1 MRQVEVRRWTRH
13 EYERMGETGIL
24 APDERVELLDG
35 EIVRVTPQGR
45 RHARAIRAAEEA
57 LRAVF
62 RQGYDVQVQ
71 LPLALDALS
80 EPEPDVSVVPG
91 SWRDY
96 DTEHPESP
104 VLVVEVADA
113 TLAFDR
119 DEKASLYVRAG
130 VADYWIV
137 NLPARRLEVYRDPAP
152 EPAARHGW
160 AYQSVQ
166 LFSPGEQVSPAA
178 LPEAFVSVD
187 DLLA

>member
-1 MRQVEVRRWTRH
+1 MREVEVRRWTRH
-13 EYERMGETGIL
+13 EYERMAETGIL

-35 EIVRVTPQGR
+35 EILRVTPQGA

-57 LRAVF
+57 LRSAF
-62 RQGYDVQVQ
+62 QRGYDVRVQ
-71 LPLALDALS
+71 LPLALHLFS
-80 EPEPDVSVVPG
+80 EPGPDLSVVPG

-96 DTEHPESP
+96 DTDHPESP

-119 DEKASLYVRAG
+119 DDKASLYARAG
-130 VADYWIV
+130 VPDYWIV
-137 NLPARRLEVYRDPAP
+137 NLADRRLEVYRDPAP
-152 EPAARHGW
+152 EAAARHGW

-166 LFSPGEQVSPAA
+166 HFHPGERVSPVA
-178 LPEAFVSVD
+178 LPETRVSLD